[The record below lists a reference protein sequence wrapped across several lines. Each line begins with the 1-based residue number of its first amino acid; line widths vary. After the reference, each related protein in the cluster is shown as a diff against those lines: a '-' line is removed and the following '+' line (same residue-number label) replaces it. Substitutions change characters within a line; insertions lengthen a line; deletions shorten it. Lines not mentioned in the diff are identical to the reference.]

1 MTWFQTNYITETASR
16 MWKMCRV
23 SEFVNVRASNFWLV
37 EISILTCSKLIKT
50 KCICMHYFT
59 VNAAFSAEEMM
70 TITGFGELAPSTSI
84 SGFLPFGLFKT
95 PHWAMTPWIYHVC
108 SGWF

>member
-1 MTWFQTNYITETASR
+1 
-16 MWKMCRV
+16 
-23 SEFVNVRASNFWLV
+23 
-37 EISILTCSKLIKT
+37 
-50 KCICMHYFT
+50 MHYFT

-95 PHWAMTPWIYHVC
+95 PH
-108 SGWF
+108 